1 MGLYR
6 DLKGSY
12 IMNIASYI
20 VNANNNNDHGFSLI
34 EMLIVMGLVGII
46 MGIAVP
52 GLYTNVPKWH
62 VRGTA
67 RDIAAKLMVARLKAI
82 QDNKLYAI
90 KFTDAVADTFEVETS
105 DDKPW
110 QTITWTS
117 ANAAMGMGTGDINIT
132 LESCVSTGG
141 NRVFF
146 KWDGGADTSGGI
158 GTCDKPLADASMA
171 HVLTVA
177 SNDGKYSMGIYV
189 GRFTGNIMVQ

>member
-46 MGIAVP
+46 MGIAIP

-62 VRGTA
+62 VRGTT
-67 RDIAAKLMVARLKAI
+67 RDIAAKLMMARLKAI

-90 KFTDAVADTFEVETS
+90 KFTDAVVDTFDVETS

-117 ANAAMGMGTGDINIT
+117 ANAAMGIGTGDISIT
-132 LESCVSTGG
+132 LEPCVIAGG

-158 GTCDKPLADASMA
+158 NTCTAHAGDASMA
-171 HVLTVA
+171 HVLNVA
-177 SNDGKYSMGIYV
+177 SNDGNYSIDVYV
-189 GRFTGNIMVQ
+189 GRFTGNIMVD